1 MLKEIKQRLRKK
13 NNTKDIQ
20 IQSLKEEN
28 RKLLKKIDEKNDLII
43 SLYYLRDEKDNKIK
57 ELLEEN
63 ETLQRHKKRISKE

>member
-1 MLKEIKQRLRKK
+1 MLKEIKQKLRKR
-13 NNTKDIQ
+13 NNTIHNQ
-20 IQSLKEEN
+20 IESLKEEN

-43 SLYYLRDEKDNKIK
+43 SLYYIRDEKDNKIK

>member
-1 MLKEIKQRLRKK
+1 ML
-13 NNTKDIQ
+13 NQ
-20 IQSLKEEN
+20 IESLKEEN

-43 SLYYLRDEKDNKIK
+43 SLFYIRDEKENKIK